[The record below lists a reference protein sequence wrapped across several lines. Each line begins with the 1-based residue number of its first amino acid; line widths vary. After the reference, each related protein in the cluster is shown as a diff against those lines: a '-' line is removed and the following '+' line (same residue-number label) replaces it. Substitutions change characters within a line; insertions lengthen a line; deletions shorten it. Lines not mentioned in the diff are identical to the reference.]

1 MSLDRLV
8 CALVPVLVAQAASAA
23 EMSSTEQIELGRRIF
38 TENWLR
44 PPADDSP
51 AALSR
56 SGDGLGPMFN
66 GASCAECHRLG
77 GIGGAGSND
86 HNVEIVSLALALDA
100 DANAVRSA
108 MKRARRLHPGF
119 LRETNVFL
127 HRFGR
132 AADGSLARYADFR
145 ETLRGEFPQ
154 EILPARE
161 TERMIE
167 GGLPFQLAQRN
178 TPALFGI
185 GLVESIKPE
194 FVKKTAAAQKK
205 EHPDLAGLPADD
217 GAGRYG
223 WRGHVPTLNRFVRTA
238 CAEELGMRVHNDA
251 GGIQDQPPWPVD
263 GSAKVPRA
271 TPPVDLSDDQ
281 VEALVAF
288 VRSIPKPREAVP
300 TDSAARREVEA
311 GRALFDEVGCAFC
324 HIPDMGPVQG
334 IYSDML
340 LHDMGPTFADRVAA
354 PMDLVPPQVYSETH
368 IRGDLSV
375 ARTSSYSGVSM
386 TRTLVPTTNT
396 TVLPPS
402 LNDMTKAT
410 QAFRTPALWGVADSA
425 PYLHDGYAKTLDEA
439 IRLHGGQSKSV
450 VDRYVGLPEKH
461 RNCLLGF
468 LGTLRAPETTE
479 VAGR

>member
-1 MSLDRLV
+1 MPLGRLV
-8 CALVPVLVAQAASAA
+8 YALVPALVASAASAA
-23 EMSSTEQIELGRRIF
+23 ELTPSEQIELGRRIF

-51 AALSR
+51 LALSR

-77 GIGGAGSND
+77 GIGGAGPND
-86 HNVEIVSLALALDA
+86 HNVEIVSLTLPLDA
-100 DANAVRSA
+100 DQNSVRSA
-108 MKRARRLHPGF
+108 MRKAKRLHPEF

-145 ETLRGEFPQ
+145 ETLRGDFP
-154 EILPARE
+154 EEVLPASE
-161 TERMIE
+161 TERLIE

-178 TPALFGI
+178 TPALFGV

-194 FVKKTAAAQKK
+194 IIRRTAEAQRK
-205 EHPDLAGLPADD
+205 EHPDLAGLPADG

-223 WRGHVPTLNRFVRTA
+223 WRGHVPALDRFVRTA

-263 GSAKVPRA
+263 GSAKVSRT
-271 TPPVDLSDDQ
+271 TPPVDLSDEQ
-281 VEALVAF
+281 VAELVAF
-288 VRSIPKPREAVP
+288 VRSLPRPRETVP
-300 TDSAARREVEA
+300 ADSAARREVEA
-311 GRALFDEVGCAFC
+311 GRELFAEVGCAVC
-324 HIPDMGPVQG
+324 HVPDMGPVDG

-340 LHDMGPTFADRVAA
+340 LHDMGPAFADRVAA
-354 PMDLVPPQVYSETH
+354 PIDLVPPQVYSETH
-368 IRGDLSV
+368 IRGELNV
-375 ARTSSYSGVSM
+375 IRTGSYSGMSM
-386 TRTLVPTTNT
+386 TRTLVPMITTA
-396 TVLPPS
+396 VLPPS

-425 PYLHDGYAKTLDEA
+425 PYLHDGRANSLDEA
-439 IRLHGGQSKSV
+439 IRLHGGQSKGV
-450 VDRYVGLPEKH
+450 ADRYMGLLEKD
-461 RNCLLGF
+461 RSLLLAF
-468 LGTLRAPETTE
+468 LGTLRAPETAE
-479 VAGR
+479 H